1 MKHFE
6 AYPVM
11 PGVIRINTLNGLGPE
26 EINHSKVIRDLSVD
40 EALDLVWE
48 ILESVGSAQ
57 REDT

>member
-1 MKHFE
+1 MRHFE
-6 AYPVM
+6 AHPVM

-26 EINHSKVIRDLSVD
+26 EINNSVVLRDLSVD

-48 ILESVGSAQ
+48 ILESVGTAQ